1 MRSERLPPTVGAS
14 PRRKEESGVRK
25 TTIITFATVVLVVLA
40 SAAALFT
47 LAAFAGEHGTCGV
60 SKPAELRQ
68 AADSTYD
75 AKLTKLARC
84 ER

>member
-1 MRSERLPPTVGAS
+1 M
-14 PRRKEESGVRK
+14 RK
-25 TTIITFATVVLVVLA
+25 TLIITFATVVLVALA

-60 SKPAELRQ
+60 SNPADLRQ
-68 AADSTYD
+68 AADSAYG
-75 AKLTKLARC
+75 AELTKLARC

>member
-1 MRSERLPPTVGAS
+1 
-14 PRRKEESGVRK
+14 VRK
-25 TTIITFATVVLVVLA
+25 TLIITLATVVLIVLA
-40 SAAALFT
+40 SATALFT

-60 SKPAELRQ
+60 TKSAELRQ
-68 AADSTYD
+68 AADTAYG

>member
-1 MRSERLPPTVGAS
+1 M
-14 PRRKEESGVRK
+14 RK